1 MKEMA
6 PNLNHFSFLFL
17 KEQIRLNIAITA
29 GFLVIEMQNDYKEK
43 PVVKNNHFESERE
56 QDSLAHGVGMSQNG
70 AKNMALQGLGAEQ
83 ILNFFYEGCE
93 ICSEQ

>member
-1 MKEMA
+1 MKNKE
-6 PNLNHFSFLFL
+6 NIKNTFSNIRPSDECIERVFDMTVDKKANKSLTL
-17 KEQIRLNIAITA
+17 KRIASVALAFALIIGG
-29 GFLVIEMQNDYKEK
+29 GFG
-43 PVVKNNHFESERE
+43 
-56 QDSLAHGVGMSQNG
+56 HGVGMSQNG